1 MLGETNLLLAPKEQ
15 QPRKLSGKRTNKK
28 HNTLERDQKSA
39 EGAKLSGK
47 NTDGVLKSD
56 MQEKYITINNLK
68 ISEKLL
74 KFINDELLKD
84 TEISAE
90 NFWGGFDKAVHELAH
105 KNKELLKI
113 RNDLQKKIDEWHLK
127 NKGNE
132 INLNQYKKFLL
143 EIGYLKEI
151 GPDFKIETNNIDEEI
166 AKIAGPQLVVPIMN
180 ARYALN
186 AANAR
191 WMSLYDSLY
200 GTDAIEPSDDSASQ
214 RYDPL
219 RGEMVIKFGREFL
232 DKHFPLENISW
243 ANITK
248 FIVQDKSLVLYRND
262 KVSKLKNEEQYI
274 GHRGETDSPSAIILK
289 NNNLH
294 LEILK
299 DLKAFSAQQDPL
311 GISDII
317 IESAISTICDNEDSV
332 AAVDSEDKIVCYRNW
347 LGLMKGDLKNQFK
360 KNGKV
365 FERKLNTDRGYISKD
380 GKDLSLHGRSLL
392 LIRNVGHLMTNSS
405 ILLKDGSEIPEGI
418 MDAFITTAAAL
429 HDLKKKKN
437 SRTGSIYIVKPKMH
451 GPDETAFTDLI
462 FTKVEEVLKLEKF
475 TCKIGIMDEE
485 RRTSVNL
492 KECIRTLKNRVF
504 FINTGFLDRTGD
516 EMHTSMEAGPM
527 IKKGD
532 MKLSKWI
539 TAYENNNVDIGLQCG
554 FSGKAQIGKGM
565 WAMPDKMKDMLEQ
578 KTGHLK
584 AGANCAW
591 VPSPTA
597 AALHALHYHEINIFK
612 KQMEIFKREPAKLD
626 DLLTIPVANRPNWSV
641 TEISA
646 EISNSAQTLLGY
658 VVRWIDQGIG
668 CSKVPD
674 INNVGLM
681 EDRATLRISS
691 QHITNWIHHGITTKI
706 QVMEIMRE
714 MAKIVDDQNKNDSNY
729 KKMSDDFENS
739 IAFQT
744 ACDLIFKGKE
754 QPSGYTEP
762 LLHLNRIKKKSIQN

>member
-1 MLGETNLLLAPKEQ
+1 MQKKYTKINSLKVSNELLEF
-15 QPRKLSGKRTNKK
+15 
-28 HNTLERDQKSA
+28 
-39 EGAKLSGK
+39 
-47 NTDGVLKSD
+47 V
-56 MQEKYITINNLK
+56 NN
-68 ISEKLL
+68 
-74 KFINDELLKD
+74 ELLKG
-84 TEISAE
+84 TEIKPD
-90 NFWGGFDKAVHELAH
+90 NFWAGFDKAVNELAP

-113 RNDLQKKIDEWHLK
+113 RDEFQKKIDDWHKK
-127 NKGNE
+127 NIGNN
-132 INLNQYKKFLL
+132 INLDAYKKFLL
-143 EIGYLKEI
+143 EIGYLKKQGE
-151 GPDFKIETNNIDEEI
+151 DFNIETDNIDDEI

-200 GTDAIEPSDDSASQ
+200 GTDAIEESEDSASQ
-214 RYDPL
+214 RYDPE
-219 RGEMVIKFGREFL
+219 RGEFVIKYGREFL
-232 DKHFPLENISW
+232 DKYFALTDFSW
-243 ANITK
+243 KKITG
-248 FIVQDKSLVLYRND
+248 IAIQEG
-262 KVSKLKNEEQYI
+262 KLKLLKGVDVTNLKDENKFI
-274 GHRGETDSPSAIILK
+274 GHRGEVDNPSAIILK

-294 LEILK
+294 IEILK
-299 DLKAFSAQQDPL
+299 NPRAFSAQQDHA

-317 IESAISTICDNEDSV
+317 LESAVSTICDNEDSV
-332 AAVDSEDKIVCYRNW
+332 AAVDAEDKILCYRNW
-347 LGLMKGDLKNQFK
+347 LGLMKGDLKSRFEK
-360 KNGKV
+360 EGKT
-365 FERKLNTDRGYISKD
+365 FERKLNPNRSYISRD
-380 GKDLSLHGRSLL
+380 GKGLKLHGRSLL
-392 LIRNVGHLMTNSS
+392 LNRNVGHLMTNSS
-405 ILLKDGSEIPEGI
+405 ILLKDESEIPEGI

-429 HDLKKKKN
+429 HDLKKRGN

-462 FTKVEEVLKLEKF
+462 FSKVEEVLNLKKY

-516 EMHTSMEAGPM
+516 EIHTSMEAGPM

-532 MKLSKWI
+532 MKSSKWI
-539 TAYENNNVDIGLQCG
+539 EAYENNNVDVGIKCG

-565 WAMPDKMKDMLEQ
+565 WAMPDRMKDMLDQ
-578 KTGHLK
+578 KTVHLK

-612 KQMEIFKREPAKLD
+612 KQKEIQSRTPSKLD
-626 DLLTIPVANRPNWSV
+626 DLLTIPIADRPNWSID
-641 TEISA
+641 EINK

-658 VVRWIDQGIG
+658 VVRWVDQGVG

-674 INNVGLM
+674 INNIGLM

-691 QHITNWIHHGITTKI
+691 QHIANWLHHGITTKI
-706 QVMEIMRE
+706 QVIEIMKD
-714 MAKIVDDQNKNDSNY
+714 MAKVVDDQNKGDKNY
-729 KKMSDDFENS
+729 QRMSDNFENS
-739 IAFQT
+739 ISFQT

-762 LLHLNRIKKKSIQN
+762 LLHLNREKVKSV